1 MASLDQ
7 HNHDNRFVRSVNLE
21 HDIGNECAAQGY
33 VLTSVT
39 RRFIAAVAAIR
50 QQTGGSRA
58 YTLTGPYGTGKS
70 ALCTFVAQLFGPTT
84 QLGRSAAR
92 QVLCEQDE
100 ELHNQLFDGKG
111 SRTALVPVVATASR
125 EPISHCLLRA
135 FASAID
141 GVRGRSAT
149 ILRKRILALL
159 EANAENDEPTAGDVI
174 DCFERLENVLCQSLP
189 AAKGILLFLD
199 EMGKLLEFA
208 ADQPSRSD
216 VYLLQMMAEYVARRP
231 RPTMFVGVL
240 HQDFAGYAQRL
251 TSNERA
257 EWEKIRGRFDDILV
271 DHSTYEL
278 LQLVARAVASVT
290 EKQGNTRSLPA
301 GLGKICGQGQNYGLL
316 PVSVS
321 RREAKTLF
329 QECWPLH
336 PVVATL
342 VGPLFR
348 RIGQNERS
356 VFSFLQ
362 SSEPFAFQSH
372 VSGNTINE
380 PYRLDMLYDYLH
392 TAFGSGLYLQAHGKR
407 WVETSEA
414 LERLANDDACETH
427 VAKTIGVL
435 HATRHAHNILPTED
449 LIQYALSPIYTPGD
463 VTKALRSL
471 VDRRVAT
478 FRGYNNAYALWE
490 GSDIDVEEHVQA
502 ARDRAVD
509 AAGVTDV
516 INRNHRLRPI
526 VARKHLF
533 QSGTLRYFDVRCTTS
548 DDLPQHLVSEPDS
561 DGTLLV
567 VLPRNEVS
575 QAQIEEVSATGR
587 DTYVLAVVDDAH
599 ELESAARE
607 LAAIEWV
614 QRNTPAIEGDATAR
628 RELAARRVDMQ
639 RRLDAALEQVLHP
652 TSSSGPI
659 CYWLAQGKALPV
671 TTARDIHDYISAI
684 CSERFGEGP
693 VILNELINRNQ
704 LSTSAA
710 RGRNNLIAAMVEHGD
725 TEALAI
731 EKTPPEKSMY
741 LSMLHETGIHRRSA
755 DTWIFGP
762 PDKKDMLPVW
772 NRIETFFQDSQDG
785 MHKVSE
791 LFQILRQPPF
801 GLRDGPIP
809 VLFVAALLANEENV
823 ALYDKGA
830 LLPQLN
836 TAHFERL
843 VKSPDEFAVRRW
855 RVDGPR
861 AAVFREMAQLL
872 GKSELL
878 HSVRARDILD
888 VVRPLYNFF
897 RALSEYTTK
906 TRDLSATA
914 TKVRGALAGASEPDE
929 LLFHELPQACGFE
942 PFNLTGDDDTDRSHA
957 FLNTLRAALGELQQA
972 YDRLVERLGLSI
984 GEVFGAGDSLDSI
997 RELVTERARLVRPW
1011 VADTNLIA
1019 FINRVDD
1026 DSLDD
1031 APWVESVAGLL
1042 SERPPYMWSDR
1053 HQAMFDVELRR
1064 IARLVNHVEAIASA
1078 EGAPKNPKKGHL
1090 AYRIGIASNGS
1101 AEREQVVHLSGQKA
1115 KLANKLSRRL
1125 REEFVETIKTTDRR
1139 IIMAAL
1145 AQLTQELLDSQD
1157 DENPR

>member
-1 MASLDQ
+1 LASPDQ
-7 HNHDNRFVRSVNLE
+7 HNADSRFVRSVNLE
-21 HDIGNECAAQGY
+21 HDISNERAAQGY

-39 RRFIAAVAAIR
+39 RRFISAVAATR
-50 QQTGGSRA
+50 QDASGSRA

-84 QLGRSAAR
+84 QPGRATAR
-92 QVLCEQDE
+92 QVLREQDE

-111 SRTALVPVVATASR
+111 SRTGLVPVVATASR
-125 EPISHCLLRA
+125 EPISQCLLRA
-135 FASAID
+135 FASALD
-141 GVRGRSAT
+141 GVKGRGAT
-149 ILRKRILALL
+149 ALRKRVVALL
-159 EANAENDEPTAGDVI
+159 NANTADELPKAGDVI
-174 DCFERLENVLCQSLP
+174 DCFERLEDVLCQGSG
-189 AAKGILLFLD
+189 AAKGVLLLVD

-216 VYLLQMMAEYVARRP
+216 VYLLQMLAEYVARRP

-271 DHSTYEL
+271 DHSSYEL
-278 LQLVARAVASVT
+278 LQLVARAVTSATVNHGLTGDLPSA
-290 EKQGNTRSLPA
+290 TRKLCDQA
-301 GLGKICGQGQNYGLL
+301 QTHGLL
-316 PVSVS
+316 PASVHKRGGS
-321 RREAKTLF
+321 LLF

-336 PVVATL
+336 PVVAAL

-362 SSEPFAFQSH
+362 SSEPFAFQTHAANSAPA
-372 VSGNTINE
+372 E

-392 TAFGSGLYLQAHGKR
+392 TAFGSGLYLQTHGKR
-407 WVETSEA
+407 WVEISEA
-414 LERLANDDACETH
+414 MERLADDAGCCVC

-435 HATRHAHNILPTED
+435 HATRHAHNILPTEE
-449 LIQYALSPIYTPGD
+449 LIQYALSPTYKSDD
-463 VTKALRSL
+463 VRKALRSL
-471 VDRRVAT
+471 VDRRVAI
-478 FRGYNNAYALWE
+478 FRGYNNTYALWE

-502 ARDRAVD
+502 ARDKASDLASVI
-509 AAGVTDV
+509 DV

-533 QSGTLRYFDVRCTTS
+533 QSGTLRYFSVRCTTS
-548 DDLPQHLVSEPDS
+548 DDLPQRLATKPEG

-567 VLPRNEVS
+567 VLPRNEAS
-575 QAQIEEVSATGR
+575 RAQIEQISASGS
-587 DTYVLAVVDDAH
+587 DTYVLAVVDDSH

-614 QRNTPAIEGDATAR
+614 QRNTPALEGDATAR
-628 RELAARRVDMQ
+628 RELVARRVDMQ
-639 RRLDAALEQVLHP
+639 RRLDGALEQVLHP
-652 TSSSGPI
+652 ASNAGPT
-659 CYWLAQGKALPV
+659 CYWLAQGKLLPV
-671 TTARDIHDYISAI
+671 QSARDIHDCISGI
-684 CSERFGEGP
+684 CRSRFSESP
-693 VILNELINRNQ
+693 VILNELINRSQ

-725 TEALAI
+725 TEGLAI

-741 LSMLHETGIHRRSA
+741 LSMLHETGIHKQSDGGWA
-755 DTWIFGP
+755 FGP

-785 MHKVSE
+785 LHKVSD
-791 LFQILRQPPF
+791 LFEILRQTPF

-809 VLFVAALLANEENV
+809 VLFTAALLANEENV
-823 ALYDKGA
+823 ALYDNGA
-830 LLPQLN
+830 LLPQLSA
-836 TAHFERL
+836 AHFERL

-872 GKSELL
+872 GKAELL
-878 HSVRARDILD
+878 ENVRARDILD
-888 VVRPLYNFF
+888 VVRPLYSFF
-897 RALSEYTTK
+897 RALPEYTTK
-906 TRDLSATA
+906 TRDLSDTA
-914 TKVRGALAGASEPDE
+914 MKVRDALAGASEPDL

-942 PFNLTGDDDTDRSHA
+942 PFDPTGAEDSDRSHA
-957 FLNTLRAALGELQQA
+957 FLNALRSALGELQQA
-972 YDRLVERLGLSI
+972 YDRLVERLGLAI
-984 GEVFGAGDSLDSI
+984 GEAFGAGDSLAST
-997 RELVTERARLVRPW
+997 RQSVTERARLVRSW

-1031 APWVESVAGLL
+1031 AQWVESVAGLL
-1042 SERPPYMWSDR
+1042 SERPPYMWGER
-1053 HQAMFDVELRR
+1053 HQATFDVELRR

-1078 EGAPKNPKKGHL
+1078 EGAPKSPKKGHL

-1115 KLANKLSRRL
+1115 KAANELTRRL
-1125 REEFVETIKTTDRR
+1125 REEFVETAKTADRR

-1157 DENPR
+1157 DGNPS